1 MSDTE
6 KAKQIAH
13 LFFITNKSMKA
24 GNLRDFH
31 DQHMRKRDVWMLGT
45 LSGYIKDNQVE
56 MIKMSEISTYFHI
69 TPAAVSQMI
78 KEYER
83 KGWVERTVL
92 SQDRRSVYLK
102 VTDEGLKMLKQN
114 EEEAMKDLIDFLAF
128 IGEEDSDA
136 LIRILEKAASFHW
149 KKREERSLDQ

>member
-1 MSDTE
+1 MADTE

-24 GNLRDFH
+24 GNLRNFH
-31 DQHMRKRDVWMLGT
+31 DHHMRKRDVWMLGT
-45 LSGYIKDNQVE
+45 ILGYIKEHHVE
-56 MIKMSEISTYFHI
+56 MMKMSEIATYFHI

-83 KGWVERTVL
+83 KGWVERIIL
-92 SQDRRSVYLK
+92 DQDRRSVYLK
-102 VTDEGLKMLKQN
+102 VTDSGEKMLKQN
-114 EEEAMKDLIDFLAF
+114 EEAAMKDLIDFLEF
-128 IGEEDSDA
+128 IGDEDSDA

-149 KKREERSLDQ
+149 KKQERSLDQ

>member
-1 MSDTE
+1 MADTE

-31 DQHMRKRDVWMLGT
+31 DHHMRKRDVWMLGT
-45 LSGYIKDNQVE
+45 ILGYIKEHHVE
-56 MIKMSEISTYFHI
+56 MMKMSEISTYFHI

-83 KGWVERTVL
+83 KGWVERIIL
-92 SQDRRSVYLK
+92 DQDRRSVYLK
-102 VTDEGLKMLKQN
+102 VTDSGEKMLKQN
-114 EEEAMKDLIDFLAF
+114 EEAAMKDLIDFLEF
-128 IGEEDSDA
+128 IGDEDSDA

-149 KKREERSLDQ
+149 KKQERSLDQ